1 MNAKRILAAAA
12 FSIAAGSA
20 FALPQEYV
28 KADAGFTSTLSRA
41 EVVSQIKDTMNMP
54 GAKDGAYPT
63 VKARAA
69 TGSTPMTPSARNAG
83 GNVDLYF
90 GA

>member
-1 MNAKRILAAAA
+1 MNTKQILTAAAL
-12 FSIAAGSA
+12 FVAAGSA

-41 EVVSQIKDTMNMP
+41 DVVSQIKDTMNMP
-54 GAKDGAYPT
+54 GAKDGSYPA
-63 VKARAA
+63 VKAQAA
-69 TGSTPMTPSARNAG
+69 TVSAPMAPSARNAG
-83 GNVDLYF
+83 STTDLYF

>member
-1 MNAKRILAAAA
+1 MNAKRILTATAL
-12 FSIAAGSA
+12 FIAAGSA

-28 KADAGFTSTLSRA
+28 KADAGFHSTLSRA

-54 GAKDGAYPT
+54 GAKDGSYPS
-63 VKARAA
+63 VKAQAA
-69 TGSTPMTPSARNAG
+69 TVSTPMTPSARNAG
-83 GNVDLYF
+83 GTTDLYF